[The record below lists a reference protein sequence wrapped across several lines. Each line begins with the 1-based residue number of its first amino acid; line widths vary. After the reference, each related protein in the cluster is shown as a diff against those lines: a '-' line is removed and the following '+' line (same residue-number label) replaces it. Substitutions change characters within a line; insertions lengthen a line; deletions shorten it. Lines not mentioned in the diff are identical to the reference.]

1 MGYPKVRSQ
10 VIHGYEQIHVS
21 PQVRVEWISW
31 IMRIGGN
38 DESGSLS
45 KTRLFGVSSLIA
57 LIIAVPALLV
67 TFLMYYYVK
76 ADLLITVSLGLLTL
90 FIGMG
95 VGYRV
100 AKKFVTSD

>member
-1 MGYPKVRSQ
+1 
-10 VIHGYEQIHVS
+10 
-21 PQVRVEWISW
+21 
-31 IMRIGGN
+31 MRRGGN

-45 KTRLFGVSSLIA
+45 KTRLFGVRTSLIA

-100 AKKFVTSD
+100 SKKFVTSD